1 MGSWS
6 RTYGYA
12 EPGNQYVNPTDSSVY
27 PISPFAPTA
36 TSSFDAR
43 NRLNLNNSAYDPS
56 GNGNQTAL
64 GGYTFSYDAEGSGT
78 PPSDRRSAPPI
89 VGRSAPRL
97 PLAPSPACSRR
108 TVDRLPDGTDIR

>member
-78 PPSDRRSAPPI
+78 PPSDRAIGAANCGPKCPKASSGTVAR
-89 VGRSAPRL
+89 VL
-97 PLAPSPACSRR
+97 SPHCGQTARWH
-108 TVDRLPDGTDIR
+108 